1 MLSKIVIKATVII
14 ALLSLGGC
22 SFAPFSSS
30 QSAHTIEKDAVSF
43 QGGVALNGSAPYGR
57 LNYGV
62 TENLELGL
70 LSEFHFADF
79 VTGFVAKYG
88 FLNNK
93 EEGASFSVETSAGG
107 GNSSTYAYVAPTIG
121 YKKDKW
127 DPYFSARYN
136 YTRIGSDDFELD
148 LGSLGKIN
156 FFEKTNLKYV
166 TTTLGNTY
174 WMTKKFGLNVNANYV
189 LGSIDGF
196 YAGAGFVYVFK

>member
-1 MLSKIVIKATVII
+1 MLNNIVIKSTAII
-14 ALLSLGGC
+14 TLLSLGGC

-30 QSAHTIEKDAVSF
+30 HSAHTIEKEAVSF

-57 LNYGV
+57 IDYGV
-62 TENLELGL
+62 TENLQLGL

-93 EEGASFSVETSAGG
+93 EKGGSFSIEASAGG

-121 YKKDKW
+121 YKNNKW
-127 DPYFSARYN
+127 DTYFSARYN
-136 YTRIGSDDFELD
+136 YTHIGSDDFELD
-148 LGSLGKIN
+148 LGSLGTIN
-156 FFEKTNLKYV
+156 LFEKNNLKYV

-174 WMTKKFGLNVNANYV
+174 WITKNFGLNVNANYV

-196 YAGAGFVYVFK
+196 YAGAGLVYVFK

>member
-1 MLSKIVIKATVII
+1 MLNKIVIKATVII

-30 QSAHTIEKDAVSF
+30 HSAHTIEKDTVVF
-43 QGGVALNGSAPYGR
+43 QGGVALNGSTPYGR

-70 LSEFHFADF
+70 LSEFHFFDYATG
-79 VTGFVAKYG
+79 VTAKYG

-93 EEGASFSVETSAGG
+93 EEGASFSVESSVGG
-107 GNSSTYAYVAPTIG
+107 GSSSTFVYAAPTIG
-121 YKKDKW
+121 YKKNKW
-127 DPYFSARYN
+127 DTYFSARYN
-136 YTRIGSDDFELD
+136 YVHIDSDDYELD
-148 LGSLGKIN
+148 LGSLGKVN
-156 FFEKTNLKYV
+156 MYQKKNLKYV

-174 WMTKKFGLNVNANYV
+174 WINKRFGLNVNVNYV

-196 YAGAGFVYVFK
+196 YAGAGLVYVFK

>member
-1 MLSKIVIKATVII
+1 MLINIVIKTTVII
-14 ALLSLGGC
+14 VLLCLGGC

-30 QSAHTIEKDAVSF
+30 QSAHTIEKEAVSF
-43 QGGVALNGSAPYGR
+43 QGGVALNGSAPYARFG
-57 LNYGV
+57 YGA

-79 VTGFVAKYG
+79 VTGLTAKYG

-93 EEGASFSVETSAGG
+93 EQGPSFSVETSVGG

-121 YKKDKW
+121 YKKNKW
-127 DPYFSARYN
+127 DTYFSARYN
-136 YTRIGSDDFELD
+136 YTHIGSDDFELD
-148 LGSLGKIN
+148 LGSLGKVN
-156 FFEKTNLKYV
+156 LHEKTSLKYV

-174 WMTKKFGLNVNANYV
+174 WINKNFGLNINANYV
-189 LGSIDGF
+189 IGSIDGF